1 MVFKKKLSA
10 LKVPHNKHTAGI
22 PSVRVAPPKEVL
34 LPMSM
39 HAGAPSVPVVA
50 VGDYVR
56 VGQEIGR
63 ADGRFGCP
71 VHATVSGTVTAIG
84 PYQQA
89 DGSTVTV
96 IRIESDGKME
106 RDPNLKKP
114 EVHDLDEFLAAIQS
128 SGIVGLGGAAF
139 PLWGKLDAVRRNKI
153 DTVLINGAECEPYIT
168 SDHRTMVE
176 HSDLV
181 VKGVALLKEYLHSEE
196 FILGIEN
203 NKPDAIAEMQRVF
216 ADDPSVVVK
225 PLKSVYPQ
233 GAKQVLLYNAAG
245 LVVGEGQRLASLGYI
260 IINVTSLAKMAEYIE
275 TGMPLVSRC
284 LTVDGSAI
292 KEPKNLEAPICT
304 RISYLVE
311 ACGDLKE
318 EAGKVIFGGPMM
330 GKTAYSME
338 QPIVKATNAIVVM
351 NKKDAAALEPT
362 ACIHCGRCVANC
374 PLGLNPTAYAKAL
387 EIDDKMERYA
397 LLDKEKVSMCME
409 CGCCSYVCPA
419 HRPLVENNREAKRFA
434 RKVKTELQEQ
444 EKEKEG
450 GK

>member
-1 MVFKKKLSA
+1 M
-10 LKVPHNKHTAGI
+10 
-22 PSVRVAPPKEVL
+22 R
-34 LPMSM
+34 
-39 HAGAPSVPVVA
+39 
-50 VGDYVR
+50 
-56 VGQEIGR
+56 Q
-63 ADGRFGCP
+63 
-71 VHATVSGTVTAIG
+71 
-84 PYQQA
+84 
-89 DGSTVTV
+89 
-96 IRIESDGKME
+96 
-106 RDPNLKKP
+106 
-114 EVHDLDEFLAAIQS
+114 

-139 PLWGKLDAVRRNKI
+139 PLWAKLDAIRKGPI
-153 DTVLINGAECEPYIT
+153 KTVLINGAECEPFIT

-216 ADDPSVVVK
+216 AGDPSVVVK

-292 KEPKNLEAPICT
+292 KEPKNLEAPIGT

-311 ACGDLKE
+311 ACGGLKE

-351 NKKDAAALEPT
+351 NRKEAAALTGHPLHVCEVFSQLQAPVYI
-362 ACIHCGRCVANC
+362 ARVSVAD
-374 PLGLNPTAYAKAL
+374 TKRIMQTKAAIRRVF
-387 EIDDKMERYA
+387 EIQRAHKGYA
-397 LLDKEKVSMCME
+397 LLEILAPCPTNLRMDAQKSAAFCMNEMEREFPLGTFRDVEKGVGVAESAAAVESPVLQVKPVPQVATCAGRGRWR
-409 CGCCSYVCPA
+409 GCRRRPRRCSGSP
-419 HRPLVENNREAKRFA
+419 
-434 RKVKTELQEQ
+434 
-444 EKEKEG
+444 
-450 GK
+450 